1 MQQFFS
7 KTMPVSVSRKLL
19 EEHNNNNHH
28 QGLSSSPLSYISS
41 HSSLSPETFDPTIG
55 DHSLYRQPTF
65 TYIPIHKRRRSAL
78 LFSRSMSL
86 NSLSMSVPSQ
96 HSSSLTTTNLSSSP
110 SESEVPSTPTSL
122 CSSSSDQSM
131 EYTSFPNLEKFSDE
145 GWTEVRVEK
154 RDNILSDIEM
164 ESYDEMFVAGVRF
177 QYS

>member
-1 MQQFFS
+1 MHQFIS

-19 EEHNNNNHH
+19 EEHNNNNN
-28 QGLSSSPLSYISS
+28 QTQTLSSSHTSSISYFSSSSISS
-41 HSSLSPETFDPTIG
+41 EPTFEG

-65 TYIPIHKRRRSAL
+65 SYIPIHKRRRSAL
-78 LFSRSMSL
+78 FSRSISL
-86 NSLSMSVPSQ
+86 NSMSSQ
-96 HSSSLTTTNLSSSP
+96 HSSSSLATTNLSSSP
-110 SESEVPSTPTSL
+110 DEVPSTPTSF

-145 GWTEVRVEK
+145 CWTEIRVK
-154 RDNILSDIEM
+154 KGDTISDMEM